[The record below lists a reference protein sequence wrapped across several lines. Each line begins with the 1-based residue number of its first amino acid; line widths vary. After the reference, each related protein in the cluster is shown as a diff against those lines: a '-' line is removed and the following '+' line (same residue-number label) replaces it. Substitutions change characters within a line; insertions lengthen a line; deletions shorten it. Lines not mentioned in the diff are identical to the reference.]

1 MEMPNSSIKV
11 SVIIPNWNGS
21 RWLAGCLS
29 ALRSQ
34 DCSDFE
40 VLVVDDASSD
50 GSLALIE
57 KNFPSVKVLRLKEHR
72 GFAAAANAGINA
84 TSGDYIVLLNNDTLP
99 SASFIKNMVLAMD
112 MMPPEVGSLASC
124 MRKMD
129 DPTLIDDTGDIF
141 TWYGH
146 ALKRGHGRSLGE
158 FEAVGEILSPCA
170 GAALY
175 RRVFFNEV
183 GLFDEKFV
191 SYLEDIDLGLRG
203 RLLGYRCTFVASA
216 VVLHKGHGSNLPSK
230 DYIRFMTRN
239 RLMLMGKNI
248 PFSLL
253 ARHFRHILI
262 GQLDLLI
269 QYRHPFDSAIGY
281 LTFLLQIP
289 HIIHERRRILAARV
303 VSVDEIE
310 KMLDSSSENVS
321 LLGWVSKII
330 RGKGQ

>member
-21 RWLAGCLS
+21 RWLTSCLS
-29 ALRSQ
+29 ALGSQ
-34 DCSDFE
+34 DYRDFE
-40 VLVVDDASSD
+40 VLVVDDASTDRSV
-50 GSLALIE
+50 ALIVE
-57 KNFPSVKVLRLKEHR
+57 NFPSAKVLRLNEHR
-72 GFAAAANAGINA
+72 GFAAAANAGISA
-84 TSGDYIVLLNNDTLP
+84 TSGEYIVLLNNDTLP
-99 SASFIKNMVLAMD
+99 STSFLKNLVLVMD
-112 MMPPEVGSLASC
+112 MMPHDVGSLASC

-141 TWYGH
+141 TWFGH
-146 ALKRGHGRSLGE
+146 ALKRGHGRSVAE
-158 FEAVGEILSPCA
+158 FKDDGEILSVCA

-175 RRVFFNEV
+175 RRAFFNEV
-183 GLFDEKFV
+183 GGFDEEFV

-203 RLLGYRCTFVASA
+203 RLLGYRCMFVASA
-216 VVLHKGHGSNLPSK
+216 VVLHKGHGSNLPSR

-253 ARHFRHILI
+253 ARHFHHILI

-281 LTFLLQIP
+281 LSFLLQIP
-289 HIIHERRRILAARV
+289 HIIHERQRILAARV
-303 VSVDEIE
+303 LSDNEIDR
-310 KMLDSSSENVS
+310 MLDSSSESVS
-321 LLGWVSKII
+321 LLGWISKII
-330 RGKGQ
+330 SGEYH